1 MVPWRAFAWAWWTI
15 EVSTRWLSPSATSRT
30 CGSAVTASV
39 RGILRRGS
47 SSVTID
53 SSRHCGGPV
62 AEVDGNRTRQTE
74 MLGLDGFED
83 RGDHQDPDTS
93 TATLAPSAVGDTK
106 GGGSREYRIATG
118 GRAGS
123 GSGGVRAHVAGSA
136 GSGSGGV
143 QAPRTGSAGPRT
155 GGVQALCTGSAC
167 SRPRGSSGSGARKEG
182 EAAGWQRTCGGIIR
196 AATPSPASP

>member
-30 CGSAVTASV
+30 CGNAVTASV

-83 RGDHQDPDTS
+83 RS
-93 TATLAPSAVGDTK
+93 EERRVGK
-106 GGGSREYRIATG
+106 GCRCG
-118 GRAGS
+118 
-123 GSGGVRAHVAGSA
+123 
-136 GSGSGGV
+136 
-143 QAPRTGSAGPRT
+143 
-155 GGVQALCTGSAC
+155 
-167 SRPRGSSGSGARKEG
+167 GAREI
-182 EAAGWQRTCGGIIR
+182 ARQRTKEW
-196 AATPSPASP
+196 